1 MLTVYSGPYLIN
13 PLADDTLD
21 SEPEALKFSDTNF
34 DLFDKI
40 KRAISKIK
48 SLKQIPVRKKY
59 AKFPCALCERN
70 VSTEGIQCSNCSYWV
85 HRKCNGTTKQEYE
98 KLSEEPDD
106 VPFHCLLCTIQLNAE
121 IFPFTYFDKA
131 ALNELNGIDLPSQ
144 LNSLVP
150 QETRSK
156 LTNLPNLSEF
166 DLDENLAQIINS
178 KYYEIKDVSKLSIGN
193 SSFSFLHANLR
204 SLSAHIDDLKLLLD
218 SIKLPFDILGISET
232 KEQVNKDF
240 LSNINLAGYDFY
252 SQPSISAAGG
262 VALYIN
268 SKLNYLIRE
277 ELNATENEFECIWIE
292 VKNSKSQNIPCCCI
306 YRHPNTQL

>member
-1 MLTVYSGPYLIN
+1 MSTVYSGPYLIN
-13 PLADDTLD
+13 PLADYILD
-21 SEPEALKFSDTNF
+21 SEPVALKFSDANF

-70 VSTEGIQCSNCSYWV
+70 VSTEGIQCSNCCYWV
-85 HRKCNGTTKQEYE
+85 YRKRNCTTKQEYE

-106 VPFHCLLCTIQLNAE
+106 VPFYCLSCTIQLNAE
-121 IFPFTYFDKA
+121 IFPFTYSDKA
-131 ALNELNGIDLPSQ
+131 ELNELNGIGLPSQ

-150 QETRSK
+150 YETRSK

-166 DLDENLAQIINS
+166 DLDENLAQIKNS
-178 KYYEIKDVSKLSIGN
+178 KYYEIKDVSKLLIGN
-193 SSFSFLHANLR
+193 SSFSLLHANLR

-218 SIKLPFDILGISET
+218 SIKLPLDILGISET

-240 LSNINLAGYDFY
+240 SGNVNLAGYDFY

-268 SKLNYLIRE
+268 SKPNYLISQRRI
-277 ELNATENEFECIWIE
+277 EC
-292 VKNSKSQNIPCCCI
+292 
-306 YRHPNTQL
+306 H